1 MYVALQRA
9 AYRHMQEIKISRLA
23 WLFGSG
29 LGSGDRSNIHHLPI
43 RGACLTLN
51 LLRTPGHG
59 CCDLPLLIL
68 VKPRPSD
75 AFAI

>member
-9 AYRHMQEIKISRLA
+9 AYRHKQQIKISRLA

-51 LLRTPGHG
+51 VLRTPGHEY
-59 CCDLPLLIL
+59 CDLQLLIQSN
-68 VKPRPSD
+68 REPSD
-75 AFAI
+75 VFAI